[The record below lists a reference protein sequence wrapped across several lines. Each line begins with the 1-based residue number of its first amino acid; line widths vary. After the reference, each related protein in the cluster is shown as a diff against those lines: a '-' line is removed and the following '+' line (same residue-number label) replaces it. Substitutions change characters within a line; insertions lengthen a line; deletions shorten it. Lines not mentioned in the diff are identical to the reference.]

1 MNHIDRGQAGESGG
15 GGGESV
21 DSRDFRKAKRHE
33 CFPSYIESYLEGM
46 NEKYK

>member
-1 MNHIDRGQAGESGG
+1 MNHIDRGRRENRAAEE
-15 GGGESV
+15 GESV

-46 NEKYK
+46 NEKYM